1 MVNDSDSPIWDAEY
15 DYVLV
20 YDAALRGGSLLGDLD
35 VSSVQA
41 QRDEILAVMAQDLVG
56 GEDDERLL
64 AWGDT
69 FTVG

>member
-1 MVNDSDSPIWDAEY
+1 
-15 DYVLV
+15 VLV

-41 QRDEILAVMAQDLVG
+41 QRDEILALMAQDLVG